1 MNLQSIIPWK
11 KEERSLARGR
21 GDSDPFAQLHRRMN
35 SVFEDFFGRSSS
47 DLWGD
52 AAGEFLPRVDV
63 SETGKEVRITAE
75 LPGLD
80 EKDVE
85 VTVTNNMLTIKGEKK
100 VEKEEEEGDYYNSER
115 SYGYFDRTIALP
127 QGIDADN
134 AKAKFKKGVFESDD
148 SQEAGSAELA
158 EKDRADRRLTC
169 LHAAGVAPP
178 KWQPRWPAWQWN
190 SYAYV

>member
-21 GDSDPFAQLHRRMN
+21 GDGDPFGQLQRRMN

-52 AAGEFLPRVDV
+52 AAGEFLPQVDV

-85 VTVTNNMLTIKGEKK
+85 VTVTNNMLTIKGEK
-100 VEKEEEEGDYYNSER
+100 EEEEGDYYHSER

-134 AKAKFKKGVFESDD
+134 AKAKFKKGVLKVTIPKKP
-148 SQEAGSAELA
+148 EAQSSRRKIELT
-158 EKDRADRRLTC
+158 E
-169 LHAAGVAPP
+169 G
-178 KWQPRWPAWQWN
+178 
-190 SYAYV
+190 